1 MTQEELDALMNGDVN
16 FDEDA
21 ESNNKSETES
31 HIESE
36 EGLMLEDVKV
46 SDYKPDP

>member
-21 ESNNKSETES
+21 ESNIKSETES
-31 HIESE
+31 HNI
-36 EGLMLEDVKV
+36 
-46 SDYKPDP
+46 